1 MIKHLSFSKLYQRP
15 NLLGKNLNNFSHYE
29 AKSEYVTAANVEIDQ
44 RTTFEGAMKLFRREV
59 NNSNVINEMKR
70 RRFHEEAWMIR
81 RRKEK
86 ERSMRAKAPLNFMTF
101 DDKNP
106 LTDNSIFAPEY
117 CANDINSSSSRN
129 RRSITSIKLR
139 K

>member
-1 MIKHLSFSKLYQRP
+1 M
-15 NLLGKNLNNFSHYE
+15 G
-29 AKSEYVTAANVEIDQ
+29 TTANVEIDQ
-44 RTTFEGAMKLFRREV
+44 RTSFDGALKLFKREV

-86 ERSMRAKAPLNFMTF
+86 ERSMRAKAPLNVITF

-117 CANDINSSSSRN
+117 CANDITSSSSRN
-129 RRSITSIKLR
+129 RRSIKSVK